1 MTLRQT
7 RPVIIGL
14 VGPSGAGKTTV
25 CEYLR
30 TEYAFTVIHVAQP
43 LKRAF
48 VDMFSVGAH
57 MTERPY
63 IEEQQMYLGGVTPRM
78 VLEHWGS
85 TLHAVAPAALPNLL
99 HRKIS
104 SLLRVGENRIL
115 VDGIRRAT
123 EAEVIKLRSGIMW
136 RAAAGDVDPNK
147 PCDISQIEVETD
159 AAIPWIEAEA
169 DRYTL
174 LDGLLAPVLAGA
186 RTHARGSRN
195 NRGSGAI
202 PPTGEAAGDA

>member
-14 VGPSGAGKTTV
+14 VGPSGGGKTTV

-30 TEYAFTVIHVAQP
+30 SEYGFDITHVAWP

-48 VDMFSVGAH
+48 VDMFGVGMH
-57 MTERPY
+57 VTERPY
-63 IEEQQMYLGGVTPRM
+63 IEEQQAFLGYVTPRV
-78 VLEHWGS
+78 VLEHWGT

-99 HRKIS
+99 HKKIAS
-104 SLLRVGENRIL
+104 MIRLGSTRIL

-123 EAEVIKLRSGIMW
+123 EAEVVKLRDGTMW
-136 RAAAGDVDPNK
+136 RAGAGEIDPSK
-147 PCDISQIEVETD
+147 PCDISQQEVPTD
-159 AAIPWIEAEA
+159 ASIPWIEAEE
-169 DRYTL
+169 DRYKF

-186 RTHARGSRN
+186 RVDARRKRGSVSGVPGQGDQN
-195 NRGSGAI
+195 GS
-202 PPTGEAAGDA
+202 